1 MRLSGVELVRVDLPF
16 RHAIGT
22 AAGVHRVRPLLFV
35 RVVAEEAEGWG
46 ECAAL
51 AEGTAV
57 DPPLAEVDRLAEE
70 RGVPRLHQASAARGG
85 QLPTAAEVSQL
96 FGSTPADRMLVATF
110 EMAVADAE
118 LRAAG
123 RSLAEDLGVA
133 EGFEAMAVGAVVG
146 IPDGHNLAT
155 LRREVDAVV
164 AAGAARVRLKIE
176 PGWDVQP
183 VRAVRGD
190 HPGLVL
196 QVDANGSFSLGAA
209 DVAVLSQ
216 LAEYDVL
223 CIEQPLPPADLVAH
237 AQLAR
242 LLPVPI
248 CLDESLSTPRRVADA
263 LRNGSCAMACLKPA
277 RLGGL
282 RATRSAH
289 AACAAAGVPA
299 FVGGFFEAGLGRA
312 SNLALAARLNQD
324 ATGLVSDIGDPAE
337 YLAVDPCGY
346 PPVLGGWV
354 RVPAGPGVG
363 NGPDGL
369 VLEQLEAQR
378 RWFPATYT

>member
-1 MRLSGVELVRVDLPF
+1 MRLTGVELVRVDLPF
-16 RHAIGT
+16 RQAIGT

-35 RVVAEEAEGWG
+35 RVVTPEGDGWG

-57 DPPLAEVDRLAEE
+57 DPALAPVQRAAEDLGVRRLFEAT
-70 RGVPRLHQASAARGG
+70 VARGG
-85 QLPTAAEVSQL
+85 ELPAAAGVAQL
-96 FGSTPADRMLVATF
+96 FGGTAVDRMLAASF

-123 RSLAEDLGVA
+123 HSLASDLGVT
-133 EGFEAMAVGAVVG
+133 EGFEALAVGAVVG
-146 IPDGHNLAT
+146 IPDDYDVGL
-155 LRREVDAVV
+155 LRQEVDAVV
-164 AAGAARVRLKIE
+164 RAGAARVRLKVE
-176 PGWDVQP
+176 PGWVVDP

-190 HPGLVL
+190 HPDLVL
-196 QVDANGSFSLGAA
+196 QVDANGSFSTGDD
-209 DVAVLSQ
+209 DVAELAR
-216 LAEYDVL
+216 LAEFDVL

-237 AQLAR
+237 ALLAR
-242 LLPVPI
+242 LVPVPI
-248 CLDESLSTPRRVADA
+248 CLDESLATPRRVTDA

-282 RATRSAH
+282 RATRAAH

-299 FVGGFFEAGLGRA
+299 FVGGFFEAGLGRS
-312 SNLALAARLNQD
+312 SNLALAARLSQD

-346 PPVLGGWV
+346 SMVRAGWV

-363 NGPDGL
+363 NPPDET
-369 VLEQLEAQR
+369 VLSQLNAQR